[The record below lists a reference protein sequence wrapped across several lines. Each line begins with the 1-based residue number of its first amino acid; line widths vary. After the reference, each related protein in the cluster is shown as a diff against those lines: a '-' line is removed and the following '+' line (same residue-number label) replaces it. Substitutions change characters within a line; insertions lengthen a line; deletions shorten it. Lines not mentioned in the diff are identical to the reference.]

1 MLLSGV
7 CQESNSKSQPQANS
21 AQRRAQGVRR
31 LGRIAA
37 IFRCVEFK
45 LFLSNTRH
53 KSHFAGVL
61 AENGR
66 LGLLNEVINN
76 FEDIIR
82 SNRGDLNFE
91 IVSAE
96 ELNANTKKAI
106 SDALSKGGKK
116 IEVSYQT
123 RPEILGGII
132 VQIGD
137 RRLDLS
143 IASRV
148 KKLTA
153 AIKDSV

>member
-1 MLLSGV
+1 M
-7 CQESNSKSQPQANS
+7 
-21 AQRRAQGVRR
+21 
-31 LGRIAA
+31 
-37 IFRCVEFK
+37 
-45 LFLSNTRH
+45 
-53 KSHFAGVL
+53 
-61 AENGR
+61 
-66 LGLLNEVINN
+66 LNEVINS

-82 SNRGDLNFE
+82 SNRGDLSVE

-116 IEVSYQT
+116 TTITYQT
-123 RPEILGGII
+123 RPDILGGLI

-148 KKLTA
+148 KKLTD
-153 AIKDSV
+153 AIKESV